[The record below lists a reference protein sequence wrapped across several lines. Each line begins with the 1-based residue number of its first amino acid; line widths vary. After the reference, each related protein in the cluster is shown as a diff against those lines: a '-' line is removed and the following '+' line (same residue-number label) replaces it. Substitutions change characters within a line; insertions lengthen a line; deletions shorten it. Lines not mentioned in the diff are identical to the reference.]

1 MPKKRHPDLAS
12 SAVRASMVAV
22 NAVPPVGIDRLR
34 ILVADD
40 HDLYRRGMQVVLGQ
54 EDDLEVVG
62 EGRNGAEAVDLAVEL
77 VPDVVL
83 MDVRMPVLTGIQACG
98 RIKDLVP
105 SAKILMLTMSDEE
118 ADLFDALRAGA
129 SGYLLKDEPA
139 EAVIDGIRAVHA
151 GHSMIPPQMA
161 AMLVTEFG
169 RLSRKAKERERGP
182 KLTDREIEV
191 LRLVA
196 RGAANK
202 EIAKTLFISENT
214 VKNHIRNILDKLQ
227 MHSRVAAAMYA
238 MRTNLLDQD

>member
-1 MPKKRHPDLAS
+1 MIR
-12 SAVRASMVAV
+12 V
-22 NAVPPVGIDRLR
+22 
-34 ILVADD
+34 LVVDD
-40 HDLYRRGMQVVLGQ
+40 HQVIRSGLATLLESAGDISVDASAASGQ
-54 EDDLEVVG
+54 EALDAAADQ
-62 EGRNGAEAVDLAVEL
+62 
-77 VPDVVL
+77 PTDVVL
-83 MDVRMPVLTGIQACG
+83 MDLSMPTMDGIEATRRLREQHPDLRVVVLTSYGDRR
-98 RIKDLVP
+98 RI
-105 SAKILMLTMSDEE
+105 IE
-118 ADLFDALRAGA
+118 ALDAGA
-129 SGYLLKDEPA
+129 CGYLLKDEPA
-139 EAVIDGIRAVHA
+139 EAVIEGIRAVHA

>member
-1 MPKKRHPDLAS
+1 
-12 SAVRASMVAV
+12 MVAV

-34 ILVADD
+34 VLVADD

-118 ADLFDALRAGA
+118 ADLFDALRA
-129 SGYLLKDEPA
+129 EPVA
-139 EAVIDGIRAVHA
+139 TCSRT
-151 GHSMIPPQMA
+151 SPPRQSS
-161 AMLVTEFG
+161 TGFG
-169 RLSRKAKERERGP
+169 PCTPGTR
-182 KLTDREIEV
+182 
-191 LRLVA
+191 
-196 RGAANK
+196 
-202 EIAKTLFISENT
+202 
-214 VKNHIRNILDKLQ
+214 
-227 MHSRVAAAMYA
+227 
-238 MRTNLLDQD
+238 

>member
-1 MPKKRHPDLAS
+1 
-12 SAVRASMVAV
+12 MVAV
-22 NAVPPVGIDRLR
+22 NAVPPEGIDRLR
-34 ILVADD
+34 VLVADD

-129 SGYLLKDEPA
+129 RGYLLKDEPA
-139 EAVIDGIRAVHA
+139 EAVIEGIRAVHA

-169 RLSRKAKERERGP
+169 RLSRKAEERERGP

>member
-1 MPKKRHPDLAS
+1 
-12 SAVRASMVAV
+12 
-22 NAVPPVGIDRLR
+22 
-34 ILVADD
+34 
-40 HDLYRRGMQVVLGQ
+40 
-54 EDDLEVVG
+54 
-62 EGRNGAEAVDLAVEL
+62 
-77 VPDVVL
+77 
-83 MDVRMPVLTGIQACG
+83 
-98 RIKDLVP
+98 
-105 SAKILMLTMSDEE
+105 
-118 ADLFDALRAGA
+118 
-129 SGYLLKDEPA
+129 
-139 EAVIDGIRAVHA
+139 
-151 GHSMIPPQMA
+151 MA